1 MKLLIIGATGDTG
14 SRLLRMAIQEDH
26 EVTAFVR
33 SADKLNEQLTAASL
47 TAPAVIIGD
56 VFDQDSIS
64 SACHGQDVV
73 INAAGTVRDGE
84 QFVELVR
91 KVSLAVENGL
101 GAGGR
106 YWFFGG
112 IGVLNVPGTNRMSL
126 ELPKIPSIYRA
137 HQTNYSTVSSTS
149 LNWSMLCPGPMT
161 AAENGEPHQGL
172 RISTEVWPLARP
184 GLTKLLPPIA
194 TSLALKLRMPQLTVS
209 FEDAA
214 KVILDNL
221 AQDSALSR
229 KRVGI
234 ALPVG
239 ITRHKDPEL
248 NPS

>member
-14 SRLLRMAIQEDH
+14 SRLLRMAIQEGH

-33 SADKLNEQLTAASL
+33 SADKLNAQLTAASL

-112 IGVLNVPGTNRMSL
+112 IGALDVPGTNRMSL
-126 ELPKIPSIYRA
+126 ELPKIPAIYRA
-137 HQTNYSTVSSTS
+137 HQTNYNSVRATS

-161 AAENGEPHQGL
+161 AADNAAPHQDL
-172 RISTEVWPLARP
+172 RISTDVWPIARP
-184 GLTKLLPPIA
+184 ALTHLLPPIA
-194 TSLALKLRMPQLTVS
+194 TSLALKLNMPQLTVS
-209 FEDAA
+209 YEDAA
-214 KVILDNL
+214 RVILDNL
-221 AQDSALSR
+221 AHDSALSK
-229 KRVGI
+229 KRVGV

-239 ITRHKDPEL
+239 ITRHKDPDL